1 MEVTERF
8 VRYLLLYDVQVI
20 IIHITTGVIRK
31 KQCRRIE
38 GEGWN
43 EELSEMTG
51 SKKKIHTTTFSS
63 SRFSFSPRR
72 PPNPSL
78 IFLSVVVLKDSHE
91 GAVIFFPIY

>member
-51 SKKKIHTTTFSS
+51 SKKKST
-63 SRFSFSPRR
+63 
-72 PPNPSL
+72 PPL
-78 IFLSVVVLKDSHE
+78 FLLPGFLFLPEDH
-91 GAVIFFPIY
+91 PTHP